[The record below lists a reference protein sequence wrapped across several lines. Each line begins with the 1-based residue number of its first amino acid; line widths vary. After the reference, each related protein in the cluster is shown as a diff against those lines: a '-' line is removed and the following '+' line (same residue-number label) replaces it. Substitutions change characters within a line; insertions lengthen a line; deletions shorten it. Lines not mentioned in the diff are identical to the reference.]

1 MQHLLGFELLRHKD
15 LNSTFH
21 SAEAVTGQE
30 TARIIK
36 RTSQHPRRLL
46 MASLEIREDLFYE
59 YVVIWGRGG
68 EGDPPLVL
76 GIWTPPSWSSSS
88 PWTINNKGSESDV
101 RIGHKL
107 VTPRSRGVTRVTKMA
122 SECRRIKVFFLSP
135 ANLRLC
141 LYERF
146 IARARFTLY
155 ALLCIIS
162 WDHGIFTD
170 RNMEYENV
178 WRASIILG

>member
-1 MQHLLGFELLRHKD
+1 MQHLLGFELLRHND
-15 LNSTFH
+15 IPLFWSCYGPRDSTDHKENFTTP
-21 SAEAVTGQE
+21 SE
-30 TARIIK
+30 TVNGF
-36 RTSQHPRRLL
+36 
-46 MASLEIREDLFYE
+46 IRDS
-59 YVVIWGRGG
+59 GG
-68 EGDPPLVL
+68 SFLWICRHLGAGEEGNPPLVL

-88 PWTINNKGSESDV
+88 PWSINNKGSESDV